1 MSDNI
6 NYNFKDL
13 TPFKW
18 FVLENFPFIEQ
29 DFDALTNWQL
39 FCKLGKEMNK
49 IINSQNS
56 VGEQTEKL
64 TNAFIVLKDYV
75 DNYFA
80 NLDVQEEI
88 DNKLDELVEDGTLQE
103 LVGRYFAELEEDIG
117 ELTTKVNAFEGNLDL
132 EENER
137 KLADNNLQSQ
147 IDELVVES
155 GDSSAEVVQART
167 NTMAYIFNN
176 LNARLDFIEKTL
188 PFKYG
193 VAENVDFN
201 SYLEPRKIYCNI
213 YNSK

>member
-6 NYNFKDL
+6 NYNFKNL

-18 FVLENFPFIEQ
+18 FVLENFPFVEQ

-39 FCKLGKEMNK
+39 FCKLGKEINK

-56 VGEQTEKL
+56 VGEQTENL

-75 DNYFA
+75 DKYFA

-103 LVGRYFAELEEDIG
+103 LVGRYFAEL
-117 ELTTKVNAFEGNLDL
+117 TTKVNALESNIDL

-137 KLADNNLQSQ
+137 KTADNNLQAQ
-147 IDELVVES
+147 INELVVES
-155 GDSSAEVVQART
+155 GDSSAEVLQART
-167 NTMAYIFNN
+167 NILSQVFST
-176 LNARLDFIEKTL
+176 LNGRIDFLEKNL
-188 PFKYG
+188 PFKY
-193 VAENVDFN
+193 VEAENVDFN
-201 SYLEPRKIYCNI
+201 SYLEPRQIYCKI
-213 YNSK
+213 SNSQQPKSK